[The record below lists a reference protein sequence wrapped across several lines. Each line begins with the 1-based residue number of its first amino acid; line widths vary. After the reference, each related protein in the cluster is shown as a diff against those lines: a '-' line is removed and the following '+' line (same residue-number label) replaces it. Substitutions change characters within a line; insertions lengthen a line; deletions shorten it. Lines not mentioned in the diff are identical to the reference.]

1 MMNLR
6 NAVTSPSTRG
16 VEEDGAFYKPLHL
29 VTILIVVYIYIYI
42 CTCVDPCIVI
52 HAACRFTVQCNSRP
66 AESFPC
72 CTRFA
77 TNTCMVHIVDVFI
90 LWYLNLRGLG
100 FCIFTCVHMHLMIL
114 VMTVVMLNMA

>member
-29 VTILIVVYIYIYI
+29 VTILIVVIYIYIYI

-52 HAACRFTVQCNSRP
+52 HAACRFTVQCNSRLNHFH
-66 AESFPC
+66 A
-72 CTRFA
+72 
-77 TNTCMVHIVDVFI
+77 VHV
-90 LWYLNLRGLG
+90 LQQ
-100 FCIFTCVHMHLMIL
+100 IL
-114 VMTVVMLNMA
+114 VWYIL